1 MSEPSEHTST
11 ATTTIRAAV
20 CRAFGEPLTIETLE
34 LAAPGPGEV
43 RVRVQAVAIC
53 HSDVSGA
60 DGAWGGE
67 LPIVYGHEA
76 AGVVAEAGEG
86 VDLAVGQS
94 VVVTLIRACGECRR
108 CQRGEFVACTT
119 RFALDEHSPLSTQDG
134 ESIVHGLRTA
144 AFAEQVVVHASQV
157 IAIDDDGRS
166 EGGVTA
172 GVRCDHRCRRSGQ
185 HGGGR
190 VGQHGRRDRVR
201 RCRTQRR
208 AGRPLAGAGAIVAVD
223 VQPSKLDLARR
234 LGATRVAVPGDDD
247 VAAVVNEVSD
257 GLMADYVFVATG
269 SPAALASALGLVGSM
284 GALVVVGMPPDGV
297 TGTYDPGWLAG
308 LNQRI
313 LGSKMGTSVIARDVP
328 ALAERYRNG
337 ELELD
342 GLISRTFTLDQIN
355 EAMDE
360 VRAGSALRNV
370 IVFADS

>member
-1 MSEPSEHTST
+1 MS
-11 ATTTIRAAV
+11 TTIRAAV
-20 CRAFGEPLTIETLE
+20 CRAFGEPLGIETLE

-60 DGAWGGE
+60 DGAWGGA

-76 AGVVAEAGEG
+76 AGVIAEVGDG

-94 VVVTLIRACGECRR
+94 VVVTLIRACGECWR
-108 CQRGEFVACTT
+108 CRRGELVACTT
-119 RFALDEHSPLSTQDG
+119 RFALDERSPLTTPGG
-134 ESIVHGLRTA
+134 ETIAHGLRTA
-144 AFAEQVVVHASQV
+144 AFAEQVVVHASQIV
-157 IAIDDDGRS
+157 AIDEAIDPKAASLLACGVITGVGAVVNTAAVEPGS
-166 EGGVTA
+166 TVVVIGCGGVGLNIVQGARLAQA
-172 GVRCDHRCRRSGQ
+172 GV
-185 HGGGR
+185 
-190 VGQHGRRDRVR
+190 
-201 RCRTQRR
+201 
-208 AGRPLAGAGAIVAVD
+208 IVAVD
-223 VQPSKLDLARR
+223 VQPAKLDLARQ
-234 LGATRVAVPGDDD
+234 LGATHVAVPGRDD
-247 VAAVVNEVSD
+247 VADVVGEVSH

-269 SPAALASALGLVGSM
+269 SPAALGSALSLVGAM

-297 TGTYDPGWLAG
+297 TGSYDPGWLAG

-313 LGSKMGTSVIARDVP
+313 LGSKMGTSVIDRDVP
-328 ALAERYRNG
+328 ALAERYRRG

-370 IVFADS
+370 IVFADG